1 MTEIETYLL
10 NKIEVRERLAKKMKR
25 FHTITG
31 IFDIA
36 LTTSTFFT
44 GGIYSIA
51 DIISQEMQDGDIS
64 YIEFHRVSQ
73 EVKNIANL
81 RLILGIKPRPR

>member
-25 FHTITG
+25 FNTITG

-36 LTTSTFFT
+36 LITSTFFT

-73 EVKNIANL
+73 EVKNVANL
-81 RLILGIKPRPR
+81 RLILGIKP

>member
-25 FHTITG
+25 FNTITG

-36 LTTSTFFT
+36 LITSTFFT

-51 DIISQEMQDGDIS
+51 DIISQEMQGGDIS

-73 EVKNIANL
+73 EVKNVANL
-81 RLILGIKPRPR
+81 RLILGIKP